1 MTPID
6 QFTSTSFVDA
16 IDRVIQTALDSLFLH
31 EDSLSEI
38 GTKQNDPQ
46 TAWSESLKHLQ
57 TTVERWQAI
66 LDAMGEQVHLA
77 QTDLA
82 NLDADLKQSLTTFV
96 TARKHLEMREAAS
109 GFSA

>member
-1 MTPID
+1 MTPTEP
-6 QFTSTSFVDA
+6 FTSTGFVDA
-16 IDRVIQTALDSLFLH
+16 IDRVIQTALDSLYLH

-38 GTKQNDPQ
+38 GMKQNDPQ
-46 TAWSESLKHLQ
+46 RAWTESLNQLE

-66 LDAMGEQVHLA
+66 LDAMAEQVHLA

-82 NLDADLKQSLTTFV
+82 KLDADLKQSLGAFA
-96 TARKHLEMREAAS
+96 TARKHLELREAAS